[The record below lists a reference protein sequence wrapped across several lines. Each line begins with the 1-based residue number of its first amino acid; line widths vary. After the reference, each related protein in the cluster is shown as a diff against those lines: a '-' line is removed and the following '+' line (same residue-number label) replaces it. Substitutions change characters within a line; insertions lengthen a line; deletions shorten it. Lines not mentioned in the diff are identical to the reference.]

1 MPAAEKPTKNAMKTR
16 ELTESVVI
24 LLTLAAIVLLMLV
37 FEAACFRC
45 HLPDLVVPGL

>member
-1 MPAAEKPTKNAMKTR
+1 MPAAEKSTKMKTGF
-16 ELTESVVI
+16 TESVVI